1 MVSEEGLLGV
11 ASKDDRRAFAL
22 FAPALGRA
30 ARTKGNLYKNIS
42 TQWGVHWMTGERF
55 HEINKFRESR
65 IKRFGRFLKR
75 EGKKINS
82 PRQLFIFIKKL
93 FSLIL
98 RKVFKSG

>member
-22 FAPALGRA
+22 FAPALARA

-65 IKRFGRFLKR
+65 IKRFGRFLSVKVR
-75 EGKKINS
+75 
-82 PRQLFIFIKKL
+82 R
-93 FSLIL
+93 LIRPANCL
-98 RKVFKSG
+98 YL